1 MDGRS
6 LTDETLVGR
15 PWSRLRLVEA
25 LYRRPASRTDLVRL
39 TGLSRP
45 TVSALVEELAQAGI
59 VEEHEAET
67 RPRRGSGRP
76 PQVLSLV
83 RGAAFAI
90 GLDFGHNH
98 VRVAVCD
105 LSGEAVIDDWSAA
118 DVDHAPV
125 ESLDLATE
133 LVRTALRDAEIAPDR
148 LLGVGMGIA
157 APVNSVTGSV
167 ESEGI
172 LPGWH
177 GVRPA
182 HEMQQR
188 LALPVQ
194 IENDANLGALG
205 ELEFGRGQGVRNVL
219 YVRLS
224 AGIGAGLIV
233 DGRLFR
239 GATGVAGELG
249 HVLVDPDGLICR
261 CGNRGCLETLAS
273 PVAIAALLER
283 SRREPVSVA
292 QMLELIAIGDRGA
305 RRAVTEACAA
315 IGRVIATTVN
325 LFNPELVVVGGDLAA
340 AGESV
345 LEPIRAAIAQHA
357 VPPSASTVEVVPGA
371 LGGSAEV
378 LGAAALIL
386 SQSPKALVQYLETR

>member
-1 MDGRS
+1 MA
-6 LTDETLVGR
+6 DETLVGR

-25 LYRRPASRTDLVRL
+25 LYRQPASRTDLVRL

-45 TVSALVEELAQAGI
+45 TVSSLVEELVQAGI
-59 VEEHEAET
+59 VAEHEAET
-67 RPRRGSGRP
+67 QPRRGSGRP
-76 PQVLSLV
+76 PQLLSLV

-98 VRVAVCD
+98 VRIAVCD

-125 ESLDLATE
+125 ESLDLATDM
-133 LVRTALRDAEIAPDR
+133 VRTALREAAISPDR

-157 APVNSVTGSV
+157 APVNSVTGSI

-177 GVRPA
+177 GIRPA
-182 HEMQQR
+182 DEMQQR
-188 LALPVQ
+188 LSLPVQ

-205 ELEFGRGQGVRNVL
+205 ELEYGRGQGVQNMV
-219 YVRLS
+219 YARLS

-249 HVLVDPDGLICR
+249 HMLEDPDGLICR
-261 CGNRGCLETLAS
+261 CGNRGCLEAMAS
-273 PVAIAALLER
+273 PLAIAALLER
-283 SRREPVSVA
+283 SRREPISVA
-292 QMLELIAIGDRGA
+292 QMLDLVATGDRGA
-305 RRAVTEACAA
+305 TRAVTEACTA
-315 IGRVIATTVN
+315 IGRAIATAVN
-325 LFNPELVVVGGDLAA
+325 LFNPALVVVGGDLAVC
-340 AGESV
+340 GEIV
-345 LEPIRAAIAQHA
+345 LEPIRAAIRRHTA
-357 VPPSASTVEVVPGA
+357 PPCAATVQVVRGA
-371 LGGSAEV
+371 LGDRAEV

-386 SQSPKALVQYLETR
+386 TQSPRALVQHLETR